1 MMLSKEGKEGIDM
14 KNIMAKMPRIS
25 KDLHEQERKK
35 LDEGSEPR

>member
-1 MMLSKEGKEGIDM
+1 MMLSKEGKEGIEM
-14 KNIMAKMPRIS
+14 KDIMAKMPRII